1 MISKGVNKT
10 MQENDNKSHEHD
22 NDENHDAAH
31 EDHDAVEHAPEHNGD
46 NHDTHGEHHEEG
58 FIRKYIF
65 SLDHKMIGK
74 QFLIYGLIMLFLGG
88 GLAMLF
94 RWQLAYPEI
103 PELEGQ
109 EGRGA
114 KPLPIIGVSDEFQ
127 ETGEPKTWADR
138 YWMNVF
144 ESEETE
150 WTEEFIPGGVMTGSF
165 YNMLFTM
172 HATVMVFFVV
182 VPILVGAFGNFLI
195 PLMIGTRDMAFPV
208 LNMLSFW
215 LAVLAAAVMV
225 TGFFVPG
232 GHASAGWTGYAPLS
246 VDPTWTGVGW
256 GMNLWAIS
264 LLIQGFSSLVGSINY
279 ITTIINMRAP
289 GMTFFRLPLVIWALF
304 IVAIL
309 LLLAFPVLSSALALL
324 IFDRLAGTTF
334 FSATPTG
341 GGDPLLWQHLFWFF
355 GHPEVYIL
363 ILPGMGIASELI
375 PVFSR
380 KPIFGYRSMV
390 YAMIAIAFLGWIVWG
405 HHMFQSGMRPGMGA
419 FFMTTTML
427 IAVPSAIKTFNWLG
441 TMFRGSIRFTTPM
454 LHAIAFVSMFVIG
467 GLSGIYMAN
476 TPVDVA
482 IHDTYFIVAHIHYVV
497 FGGSLFAI
505 FGGIIFWFPKMY
517 GRYMNDTL
525 CKIHFWLTFIAFNC
539 TFFPMHILGVGLHR
553 RRIDNPMLTEHL
565 HGFEGMNIFITMSAF
580 TLGAVQLILAFNFF
594 WSIYKGKVAEKN
606 PWHVNTL
613 EWEAPTPVPHGNFAQ
628 IPTVYRGPY
637 EYSVPGEESD
647 WIPQAQPEHASASA
661 GD

>member
-1 MISKGVNKT
+1 MPNGV
-10 MQENDNKSHEHD
+10 
-22 NDENHDAAH
+22 
-31 EDHDAVEHAPEHNGD
+31 
-46 NHDTHGEHHEEG
+46 
-58 FIRKYIF
+58 I
-65 SLDHKMIGK
+65 
-74 QFLIYGLIMLFLGG
+74 
-88 GLAMLF
+88 
-94 RWQLAYPEI
+94 
-103 PELEGQ
+103 
-109 EGRGA
+109 
-114 KPLPIIGVSDEFQ
+114 
-127 ETGEPKTWADR
+127 EPAL
-138 YWMNVF
+138 
-144 ESEETE
+144 
-150 WTEEFIPGGVMTGSF
+150 

-172 HATVMVFFVV
+172 HATIMVFFVV

-208 LNMLSFW
+208 LNMISFW
-215 LAVLAAAVMV
+215 LAVLAAIVMAA
-225 TGFFVPG
+225 GFFVPG
-232 GHASAGWTGYAPLS
+232 GHAAAGWTGYAPLS
-246 VDPTWTGVGW
+246 AAPPTIPDWADVGW
-256 GMNLWAIS
+256 GQNLWAIS

-289 GMTFFRLPLVIWALF
+289 GMTFFRLPLVIWSLF

-334 FSATPTG
+334 FTPTAEG

-405 HHMFQSGMRPGMGA
+405 HHMFQSGMQPGMGA

-441 TMFRGSIRFTTPM
+441 TMYRGSIRFTTPM

-476 TPVDVA
+476 TPVDIA

-517 GRYMNDTL
+517 GRYMNDLL

-553 RRIDNPMLTEHL
+553 RRIDNPLQTEYL

-580 TLGAVQLILAFNFF
+580 TLGAVQLILLFNYF
-594 WSIYKGKVAEKN
+594 WSMYRGKVAEKN
-606 PWHVNTL
+606 PWNVNTL

-647 WIPQAQPEHASASA
+647 FLPQAQPEHAPASA

>member
-1 MISKGVNKT
+1 M
-10 MQENDNKSHEHD
+10 SHEHD
-22 NDENHDAAH
+22 DDEHHDHAYDDNDTIEHTHEHDDDEHHAH
-31 EDHDAVEHAPEHNGD
+31 A
-46 NHDTHGEHHEEG
+46 HHEES

-74 QFLIYGLIMLFLGG
+74 QFLIYGLIMLFVGG
-88 GLAMLF
+88 GLALLF
-94 RWQLAYPEI
+94 RWQLAYPE
-103 PELEGQ
+103 
-109 EGRGA
+109 R
-114 KPLPIIGVSDEFQ
+114 PLPIIGASEKYMEDSEVVTGADKMWERIYDSDKE
-127 ETGEPKTWADR
+127 EWLEAHMPNGVVEPA
-138 YWMNVF
+138 
-144 ESEETE
+144 
-150 WTEEFIPGGVMTGSF
+150 I

-172 HATVMVFFVV
+172 HATIMVFFVV

-215 LAVLAAAVMV
+215 LAVLAAVIMAA
-225 TGFFVPG
+225 GFIVPG

-246 VDPTWTGVGW
+246 VDPQWTGVGW
-256 GMNLWAIS
+256 GLNLWAIS

-279 ITTIINMRAP
+279 ITTVINMRAP
-289 GMTFFRLPLVIWALF
+289 GMTWLRLPLVIWSLF

-334 FSATPTG
+334 FTSTAEG

-363 ILPGMGIASELI
+363 ILPGMGIASELVA
-375 PVFSR
+375 VFSR

-390 YAMIAIAFLGWIVWG
+390 YAMIAIAFLGWVVWG

-441 TMFRGSIRFTTPM
+441 TMYRGSIRFTTPM

-476 TPVDVA
+476 TPVDIY
-482 IHDTYFIVAHIHYVV
+482 IHDTYYIVAHIHYVV

-517 GRYMNDTL
+517 GRYMNDML
-525 CKIHFWLTFIAFNC
+525 SKIHFWLTFIAFNC
-539 TFFPMHILGVGLHR
+539 TFFPMHILGVGGHR
-553 RRIDNPMLTEHL
+553 RRISNPMAEAIDVVTQEQL
-565 HGFEGMNIFITMSAF
+565 FADMNIFITMSAF
-580 TLGAVQLILAFNFF
+580 TLGFVQLILVFNFV
-594 WSIYKGKVAEKN
+594 WSIYRGKVAEKN
-606 PWHVNTL
+606 PWNVNTL

-647 WIPQAQPEHASASA
+647 FIPQAQPEHAPASA

>member
-1 MISKGVNKT
+1 
-10 MQENDNKSHEHD
+10 MQENENISHEHD
-22 NDENHDAAH
+22 DDEHHDHAHDDNDTIEHTHEHDDDEHHAH
-31 EDHDAVEHAPEHNGD
+31 PD
-46 NHDTHGEHHEEG
+46 HHEES

-74 QFLIYGLIMLFLGG
+74 QFLIYGLIMFFVGG
-88 GLAMLF
+88 GLALLF
-94 RWQLAYPEI
+94 RWQLAYPE
-103 PELEGQ
+103 
-109 EGRGA
+109 R
-114 KPLPIIGVSDEFQ
+114 PLPIIGASQKYIDDGEVV
-127 ETGEPKTWADR
+127 TGADKMWERIYDSEKEEWLEVNMPSGVVEPA
-138 YWMNVF
+138 
-144 ESEETE
+144 
-150 WTEEFIPGGVMTGSF
+150 F

-172 HATVMVFFVV
+172 HATIMVFFVV

-215 LAVLAAAVMV
+215 LAVVAAVIMAA
-225 TGFFVPG
+225 GFFVPG
-232 GHASAGWTGYAPLS
+232 GHAAAGWTGYAPLS
-246 VDPTWTGVGW
+246 ADPQWTGVAW
-256 GMNLWAIS
+256 GQNLWAIS

-289 GMTFFRLPLVIWALF
+289 GMTFFRLPLVIWSLF

-334 FSATPTG
+334 FTATA

-363 ILPGMGIASELI
+363 ILPGMGIASELVS
-375 PVFSR
+375 VFSR

-390 YAMIAIAFLGWIVWG
+390 YAMIAIAFLGWVVWG
-405 HHMFQSGMRPGMGA
+405 HHMFQSGMQPGMGA

-441 TMFRGSIRFTTPM
+441 TMYRGSIRFTTPM

-476 TPVDVA
+476 TPVDIY
-482 IHDTYFIVAHIHYVV
+482 IHDTYYIVAHIHYVV

-517 GRYMNDTL
+517 GRYMNDAL
-525 CKIHFWLTFIAFNC
+525 SKIHFWLTFIAFNC
-539 TFFPMHILGVGLHR
+539 TFFPMHILGVGGHM
-553 RRIDNPMLTEHL
+553 RRISNPTQYEFLQT
-565 HGFEGMNIFITMSAF
+565 FEGMNIFITMSAF
-580 TLGAVQLILAFNFF
+580 TLGFVQLILVFNFF
-594 WSIYKGKVAEKN
+594 WSIYRGKVAEKN
-606 PWHVNTL
+606 PWNVNTL

-647 WIPQAQPEHASASA
+647 FIPQAQPEHAPASA